1 MQTKIGRKKIILCKR
16 LELKKTLTK
25 NANKHKISTSGVIL
39 DMLWSVFFSQ
49 LFLWSHLHVIDGLC
63 TQKFGGKKIILG
75 KRLEPRKSLTKNA
88 NKPKISTLCVNLDM
102 LWSFFSQF
110 FLWSHLHLNDG
121 LCNIGLGV
129 WDI

>member
-1 MQTKIGRKKIILCKR
+1 MIMQTKIGKKIILCKR

-25 NANKHKISTSGVIL
+25 NANKHKISTSGVNL
-39 DMLWSVFFSQ
+39 DMLWSGFVSQ
-49 LFLWSHLHVIDGLC
+49 IFLWSHLHVIDGLC

-102 LWSFFSQF
+102 LWSFFFQI

-121 LCNIGLGV
+121 L
-129 WDI
+129 

>member
-1 MQTKIGRKKIILCKR
+1 MQTTRI
-16 LELKKTLTK
+16 KKTLTK
-25 NANKHKISTSGVIL
+25 NANKHKISTSGVNL

-49 LFLWSHLHVIDGLC
+49 IFFWSHLHVIDGLC
-63 TQKFGGKKIILG
+63 TRKIGEKKIILG

-102 LWSFFSQF
+102 LWSFFF
-110 FLWSHLHLNDG
+110 PNFLWSHLHLNDG